1 MNFLAWYNPLTW
13 LSAVSETIVGAIVKG
28 LRSLLY
34 SLSVMIYSLI
44 VKLYNLFEVLCHARL
59 LDSEVL
65 KSLSDRVGLI
75 LGLVMLFMVTFSFIQ
90 MLINPDV
97 IEDKEKGAVSVI
109 KKVLLVIVM
118 LGVSNF
124 VFTTLYKVQSIVIN
138 SHVITKLLLPY
149 EVDTDNFGSVLS
161 ADLFTSFYRVNSD
174 LIEFINTENDV
185 DSAIEI
191 CYNESKTLKKR
202 IYSNSNFELG
212 YSCLNESVVAEDED
226 YESQETFIMDFD
238 WLLMMGFGL
247 ATAYFLAM
255 YCFKVG
261 VRTIQLAVLEILSP
275 MAFISYLSPKKDTMF
290 SKWSKMYFS
299 TYIDVFIRIGI
310 INFVMF
316 LIATILDTSGGW
328 EFWKSIGNPTDDF
341 TVTLISAVMILALL
355 TFAHKAPELL
365 KDLFPVGAAS
375 KLGFGASMKDVVG
388 LKRGLGTLAGVGAGA
403 VTGAIAGVANGGK
416 GIRGVTGLLGGI
428 GGGIFRGGHAG
439 FGAKGIGSAIGT
451 AAKNQTA
458 YAKRMA
464 DLRAQGG
471 TWLGSKIA
479 GVQGALGLRTGADR
493 YDLEKEKLE
502 GENAKYNQMAGYFDA
517 AKKRAEGKI
526 LEGKFAGKTTTA
538 GEQYANMALQAK
550 QRMEMVQQQMGNLD
564 MTSDDYEDNL
574 EKLEEQM
581 AKYRADYN
589 KDLDLATQEYIS
601 ARKDDVVNQNIN
613 MAQAVIDNNSSLAG
627 FSGLS
632 PIIDYA
638 TFDAANVKAK
648 GQVSTN
654 TEALSRNQSEGE
666 RARTNA
672 KYSGRK

>member
-365 KDLFPVGAAS
+365 KDLFPTGAS

-388 LKRGLGTLAGVGAGA
+388 LQRGLGTLAGAGAGA
-403 VTGAIAGVANGGK
+403 LTGAIAGVANGGK

-439 FGAKGIGSAIGT
+439 FGAKGIGSAMST
-451 AAKNQTA
+451 ARKNQA
-458 YAKRMA
+458 EYSRKMA
-464 DLRAQGG
+464 DVRARGG

-479 GVQGALGLRTGADR
+479 GVQGSMGMRTEYDRRNDEYDEYKEYTDAFSAMKSKADS
-493 YDLEKEKLE
+493 EV
-502 GENAKYNQMAGYFDA
+502 N
-517 AKKRAEGKI
+517 
-526 LEGKFAGKTTTA
+526 KFADNYLYKDA
-538 GEQYANMALQAK
+538 GGRTWTLSELDKARNDDSHYDASARAQYEQWYQKIHGFARDRAMENGGAIKNGTMTWDGSTSSDWSVIEGTRVDSFTPSDIAANAELQAGMTK
-550 QRMEMVQQQMGNLD
+550 MLSSSQAQKATGTNFQR
-564 MTSDDYEDNL
+564 
-574 EKLEEQM
+574 
-581 AKYRADYN
+581 AK
-589 KDLDLATQEYIS
+589 
-601 ARKDDVVNQNIN
+601 
-613 MAQAVIDNNSSLAG
+613 
-627 FSGLS
+627 
-632 PIIDYA
+632 
-638 TFDAANVKAK
+638 AANDHYERQVANKINDTRYQRAKA
-648 GQVSTN
+648 N
-654 TEALSRNQSEGE
+654 
-666 RARTNA
+666 
-672 KYSGRK
+672 SGK